1 MYIKFI
7 YFITIISLEW
17 SLTSIPYFFVCAKTN
32 ILILLG
38 LIQSSLFYVYSY
50 KWNNLIIFLWTMY
63 KQILL
68 IINFQLVH
76 IRFWRTFFI
85 LMYVLSLN
93 LSCLLCFFSLYI
105 SLWTHIFHVHS
116 HLKQRDS
123 LFICEK
129 IIFRKILGVTTYFN
143 LF

>member
-17 SLTSIPYFFVCAKTN
+17 SLTSIPYFFVCANTN

-76 IRFWRTFFI
+76 IRFWRTFLI

-93 LSCLLCFFSLYI
+93 LPCLLCFFFLIYPYEP
-105 SLWTHIFHVHS
+105 IFFTCIPIWNS
-116 HLKQRDS
+116 ETRL
-123 LFICEK
+123 LFVK
-129 IIFRKILGVTTYFN
+129 K
-143 LF
+143 